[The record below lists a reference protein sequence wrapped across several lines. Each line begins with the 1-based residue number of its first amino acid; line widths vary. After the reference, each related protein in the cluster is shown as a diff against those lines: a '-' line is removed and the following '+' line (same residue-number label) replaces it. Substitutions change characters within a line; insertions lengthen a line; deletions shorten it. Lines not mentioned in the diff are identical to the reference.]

1 MVSVKPLIAT
11 LVLGFVAVSA
21 AMGQN
26 SNSGR
31 EMSVEEYYLQESN
44 EIKIIREQARGD
56 TEEQK
61 LLALEF
67 IMDAVKR
74 GNDGEEIR
82 ASLEY
87 LATEGTVVMSRT
99 NGRIT
104 NNYPLVRK
112 QAVEYLGELGTPEAK
127 DTLIKIIKADGE
139 SMVLAEAFKSLGK
152 IGINEK
158 DEAANAIST
167 VIRHFNATMPDDY
180 LAYTA
185 LEAYERLAESG
196 GIKDQYTMGAIS
208 DIMVGNYPKTV
219 QNRARD
225 LLTKLVRGSSQAS
238 QTN

>member
-21 AMGQN
+21 VMGQN

-31 EMSVEEYYLQESN
+31 EMSVEEYFLQESN
-44 EIKIIREQARGD
+44 EIRMIREQARGD
-56 TEEQK
+56 TEDQK

-74 GNDGEEIR
+74 GNGGEDIR

-87 LATEGTVVMSRT
+87 LATEGTTVISRT
-99 NGRIT
+99 SGRIT
-104 NNYPLVRK
+104 NNYPHVRR

-127 DTLIKIIKADGE
+127 DTLIKIIKNEYE
-139 SMVLAEAFKSLGK
+139 SMVLAEAFRSLGK
-152 IGINEK
+152 IGINER

-167 VIRHFNATMPDDY
+167 KILYFNATMPDDS

-185 LEAYERLAESG
+185 LEAYEQLADAG
-196 GIKDQYTMGAIS
+196 GIRDQYSLGAITG
-208 DIMVGNYPKTV
+208 IMVGHYPKTV
-219 QNRARD
+219 QNRARE
-225 LLTKLVRGSSQAS
+225 LLIKLARGGGQSSQ
-238 QTN
+238 N